1 MKGVGA
7 GSPLIKSYMGVGQEL
22 TNRLKGVGQVFS
34 FMLKQKNP
42 PPPPHTHT
50 NNDRSLSST
59 KVQQILGPNLVSR
72 VLSSVELKAFAH

>member
-22 TNRLKGVGQVFS
+22 TNRLKGVGHVFS

-42 PPPPHTHT
+42 PPPTYI

-59 KVQQILGPNLVSR
+59 KVQQILGPNLLPR

>member
-22 TNRLKGVGQVFS
+22 TNRLKGVGHVFS
-34 FMLKQKNP
+34 FMLKQKIP
-42 PPPPHTHT
+42 PPPPTHI

-59 KVQQILGPNLVSR
+59 KVQQILGPNLVPR

>member
-22 TNRLKGVGQVFS
+22 TNRLKGVGHVFFFHAKTKKS
-34 FMLKQKNP
+34 R
-42 PPPPHTHT
+42 PPHI

-59 KVQQILGPNLVSR
+59 KVQQILGPNLVPR

>member
-22 TNRLKGVGQVFS
+22 TNRLKGVGHVFS
-34 FMLKQKNP
+34 FMLKPKNSP
-42 PPPPHTHT
+42 PPPTHI

-59 KVQQILGPNLVSR
+59 KVQQILGPNLVPR